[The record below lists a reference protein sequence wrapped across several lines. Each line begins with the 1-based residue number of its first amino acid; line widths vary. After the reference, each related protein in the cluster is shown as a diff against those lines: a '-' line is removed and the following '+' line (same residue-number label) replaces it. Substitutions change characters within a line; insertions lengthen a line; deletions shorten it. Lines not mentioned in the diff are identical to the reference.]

1 MRPVDYFRLFSAP
14 LAWYKGGQK
23 ENAMLYEL
31 RQYRIKKGK
40 MKQWVKLFEE
50 EIVPLQVS
58 KGMVVAG
65 SFTAVKEANLFV
77 WLRRFANTA
86 ERTKLYAR
94 VYESEQWKKVLTP
107 KVDAVLDRSAIVVTL
122 LSPTRKSILQ

>member
-1 MRPVDYFRLFSAP
+1 
-14 LAWYKGGQK
+14 
-23 ENAMLYEL
+23 MLYEL

-50 EIVPLQVS
+50 EIVPLQVA
-58 KGMVVAG
+58 KGMVIAG

-77 WLRRFANTA
+77 WLRRFANEA

-94 VYESEQWKKVLTP
+94 VYESEQWKKVLVP
-107 KVDAVLDRSAIVVTL
+107 KVDAVLDRSEIVMTL
-122 LSPTRKSILQ
+122 LSPTRKSILT

>member
-1 MRPVDYFRLFSAP
+1 
-14 LAWYKGGQK
+14 
-23 ENAMLYEL
+23 MLYEL
-31 RQYRIKKGK
+31 RQYQIKKGK

-50 EIVPLQVS
+50 EIVPLQVA
-58 KGMVVAG
+58 KGMVIAG

-86 ERTKLYAR
+86 ERTKLYAK
-94 VYESEQWKKVLTP
+94 VYESEQWKTVLLP
-107 KVDAVLDRSAIVVTL
+107 KVDAVLDRSAIVTTL